1 MTAKILDGKSI
12 SEEIKNAIKSEVG
25 RLKVKGVTPGLAVV
39 LVGDNPASKVYVK
52 NKQKACENVGIYSEE
67 HKLPESTSQEELLSI
82 VDRLDKD
89 SKIHGILVQL
99 PLPKHINSDTILKA
113 INPSK
118 DVDGFHPYN
127 VGMLM
132 IGEPVFIP
140 CTPYGVMKMVEH
152 SGIAVEGKT
161 AVVVGRSN
169 IVGKPVA
176 LLLMQKNAT
185 VTICHSKTKDLAEVC
200 KNADILI
207 AAIGKPKMIRA
218 DMVKEGAVV
227 IDVGIN
233 RLSDGSLVG
242 DVDYE
247 EVSKKAG
254 WITPV
259 PGGVG
264 PMTITM
270 LLNNTLEA
278 ARRSSGVL
286 K

>member
-1 MTAKILDGKSI
+1 MTAKVLDGKAI
-12 SEEIKNAIKSEVG
+12 SEEIKAKIKVAVG
-25 RLKVKGVTPGLAVV
+25 RLKEKGVTPGLAVV

-52 NKQKACENVGIYSEE
+52 NKQKACEAVGIYSEE
-67 HKLPESTSQEELLSI
+67 HKLPEATTQEDLLSI
-82 VDRLDKD
+82 VERLNKD

-99 PLPKHINSDTILKA
+99 PLPKHINSDTVLKA
-113 INPSK
+113 INPFK

-132 IGEPVFIP
+132 IGDPIFIP
-140 CTPYGVMKMVEH
+140 CTPYGIMKMIEH
-152 SGIAVEGKT
+152 SGISVEGKT
-161 AVVVGRSN
+161 AVIVGRSN

-185 VTICHSKTKDLAEVC
+185 VTVCHSKTKDLDEVC
-200 KNADILI
+200 RSADILV
-207 AAIGKPKMIRA
+207 AAIGKPKIIKGN
-218 DMVKEGAVV
+218 MVKEGAVI

-233 RLSDGSLVG
+233 RLDDGSLVG
-242 DVDYE
+242 DVDYD

-270 LLNNTLEA
+270 LLNNTLDA
-278 ARRSSGVL
+278 ARRSAEGS
-286 K
+286 

>member
-1 MTAKILDGKSI
+1 MTAKILDGKAI
-12 SEEIKNAIKSEVG
+12 SEEIKAKIKVDVG
-25 RLKVKGVTPGLAVV
+25 RLKEKGVTPGLAVV
-39 LVGDNPASKVYVK
+39 LVGDSPASKVYVK
-52 NKQKACENVGIYSEE
+52 NKQKACEAVGIYSEE
-67 HKLPESTSQEELLSI
+67 HKLPEATTQEELLSL
-82 VDRLDKD
+82 VERLNKD

-99 PLPKHINSDTILKA
+99 PLPKHIDSDTVLKA

-132 IGEPVFIP
+132 IGDPVFIP
-140 CTPYGVMKMVEH
+140 CTPYGVMKMMEH
-152 SGIAVEGKT
+152 SRIAVEGKN

-185 VTICHSKTKDLAEVC
+185 VTVCHSKTKDLSEVC
-200 KNADILI
+200 RRADILI
-207 AAIGKPKMIRA
+207 AAIGKPRMIKGN
-218 DMVKEGAVV
+218 MVKEGAVV

-233 RLSDGSLVG
+233 RLDDGSLVG

-278 ARRSSGVL
+278 ARRSADGS
-286 K
+286 

>member
-1 MTAKILDGKSI
+1 MTAKVLDGKAI
-12 SEEIKNAIKSEVG
+12 SEEIKAKIKVDVG
-25 RLKVKGVTPGLAVV
+25 RLKEKGVTPGLAVV

-52 NKQKACENVGIYSEE
+52 NKQKACEAVGIYSEE
-67 HKLPESTSQEELLSI
+67 HKLPEATTQEDLLSI
-82 VDRLDKD
+82 VERLNKD

-99 PLPKHINSDTILKA
+99 PLPKHIDSDTVLKA
-113 INPSK
+113 INPFK

-132 IGEPVFIP
+132 IGDPIFIP
-140 CTPYGVMKMVEH
+140 CTPYGIMKMIEH
-152 SGIAVEGKT
+152 SGISVEGKT
-161 AVVVGRSN
+161 AVIVGRSN

-185 VTICHSKTKDLAEVC
+185 VTVCHSKTKDLDEVC
-200 KNADILI
+200 RSADILV
-207 AAIGKPKMIRA
+207 AAIGKPKIIKGN
-218 DMVKEGAVV
+218 MVKEGAVI

-233 RLSDGSLVG
+233 RLDDGSLVG
-242 DVDYE
+242 DVDYD

-270 LLNNTLEA
+270 LLNNTLDA
-278 ARRSSGVL
+278 ARRSTEGS
-286 K
+286 

>member
-1 MTAKILDGKSI
+1 MTAKVLDGKAI
-12 SEEIKNAIKSEVG
+12 SEEIKAKIKVDVG
-25 RLKVKGVTPGLAVV
+25 RLKEKGVTPGLAVV
-39 LVGDNPASKVYVK
+39 LVGDSPASKVYVK
-52 NKQKACENVGIYSEE
+52 NKQKACEAVGIYSEE
-67 HKLPESTSQEELLSI
+67 HKLPEATTQEELLS
-82 VDRLDKD
+82 VVERLNKD

-99 PLPKHINSDTILKA
+99 PLPKHIDSDTVLKA
-113 INPSK
+113 INPFK

-132 IGEPVFIP
+132 IGDPIFIP
-140 CTPYGVMKMVEH
+140 CTPYGIMKMIEH
-152 SGIAVEGKT
+152 SGISAEGKN

-185 VTICHSKTKDLAEVC
+185 VTVCHSKTKDLGEVC
-200 KNADILI
+200 RSADILV
-207 AAIGKPKMIRA
+207 AAIGKPKMIKGN
-218 DMVKEGAVV
+218 MVKEGAVI

-233 RLSDGSLVG
+233 RLDDGSLVG
-242 DVDYE
+242 DVDYD

-270 LLNNTLEA
+270 LLNNTLDA
-278 ARRSSGVL
+278 ARRLAEGS
-286 K
+286 